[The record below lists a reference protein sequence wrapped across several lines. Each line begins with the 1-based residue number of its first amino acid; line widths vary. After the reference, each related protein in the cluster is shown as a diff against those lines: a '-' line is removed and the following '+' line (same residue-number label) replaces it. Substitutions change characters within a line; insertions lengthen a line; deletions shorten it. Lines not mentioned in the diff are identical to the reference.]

1 MYYMTR
7 ILIVINIMVIFTFS
21 FCSAQDSLSL
31 NNPTAPEVHYKRL
44 HDLQQKY
51 LHWIDKKNREFPFAV
66 PVIAYNKYD
75 GVQVGAAL
83 INLKQPVKHV
93 DFTATL

>member
-1 MYYMTR
+1 
-7 ILIVINIMVIFTFS
+7 V
-21 FCSAQDSLSL
+21 
-31 NNPTAPEVHYKRL
+31 
-44 HDLQQKY
+44 QQKY
-51 LHWIDKKNREFPFAV
+51 LHWIDKRIAEFPFGV

-93 DFTATL
+93 DFTATLLYGTRSKKVNGTANVDYYYRPKNSVVTL